1 MYADQ
6 MITILGAMTATEK
19 TTVLKKAAILSR
31 ARSSWGALNAR
42 VECWGSCYWY
52 YTLGS

>member
-6 MITILGAMTATEK
+6 MMTILGALTAKDK
-19 TTVLKKAAILSR
+19 TTALKKAAILSR

-42 VECWGSCYWY
+42 AEC
-52 YTLGS
+52 